1 MRLQL
6 EVCLIALLF
15 ASAEV
20 KAQGQRSPI
29 QRGSIQIGGTANISR
44 TKASEGGS
52 GLTIAE
58 AFPRLGYFVVR
69 GLAVSANLR
78 FRKVWADDQPN
89 ARNQTSSEWGIGP
102 GVSYYVSTRVPRLF
116 PFVSARALYNRAT
129 THADVNSTAVDS
141 RVSTELWLLSGG
153 ALYMLGEHVGLTSE
167 AFYQRNHNNIRSGA
181 SAESTSSSKTYG
193 MQWGISAF
201 IF

>member
-29 QRGSIQIGGTANISR
+29 QRGSIQIGGTADISR

-78 FRKVWADDQPN
+78 FRKVPPA
-89 ARNQTSSEWGIGP
+89 
-102 GVSYYVSTRVPRLF
+102 VSVRL
-116 PFVSARALYNRAT
+116 
-129 THADVNSTAVDS
+129 
-141 RVSTELWLLSGG
+141 
-153 ALYMLGEHVGLTSE
+153 
-167 AFYQRNHNNIRSGA
+167 GA
-181 SAESTSSSKTYG
+181 SSLQQGHYPHRR
-193 MQWGISAF
+193 
-201 IF
+201 